1 MKKTLYI
8 SLWYYIAT
16 FLGVAMLYLF
26 NNMEVPTYF
35 VAGTGSVLHSV
46 SMYAGTNDA
55 LVQWWWG
62 HNAVAFVFT
71 VAIIAQIYY
80 FCQREWAVCILI

>member
-1 MKKTLYI
+1 
-8 SLWYYIAT
+8 
-16 FLGVAMLYLF
+16 MLYLF

-35 VAGTGSVLHSV
+35 VTGMGKWWHSV

-55 LVQWWWG
+55 LVQWWYG

-71 VAIIAQIYY
+71 VGIIAQFIT
-80 FCQREWAVCILI
+80 CQKKVVSRFSLINSLYLHFGA